1 MSDDLLNIEIN
12 GVALQ
17 ARKGQMIIQAADAA
31 GITVPRFCYHDKLS
45 VAANC
50 RMCLVEVEKMPKSV
64 PACATPLAEG
74 MKVFTKSPKALHSQR
89 AVMEFLLINHPL
101 DCPICDEGG
110 ECQLQDTALGFGKV
124 ESRYTEAKRVVD
136 DKDIGPLIQT
146 EMTRCIHC
154 TRCVRF
160 GEEIAG
166 IKELGATG
174 RGEFMRIGT
183 YIERAV
189 ESELSGNVVDLCPV
203 GALTNKPYRYT
214 ARAWELTRRP
224 SVSPHD
230 CVGSNIEVNVANGAV
245 KRFLPRANEAVNEIW
260 LSDRDRYA
268 YLGLSSPDRLQRPLL
283 RKDGAWQEVPWQEAL
298 TAAAEGIQDLI
309 KEYGPGQLGALL
321 APTLTSEELYL
332 GQKLLR
338 ALGSNNVDH
347 RLRQSDFSA
356 DAAAPLYPGL
366 PSIAGLEQVPAFLLV
381 GSNLRKDQP
390 LLNTRLRTAVVKHG
404 AAAYLVSTYAYAFNY
419 PLRGQLAVSPAGMVG
434 ELVGIAQALADDGGL
449 SSAWA
454 TRLDG
459 VTPTSWQ
466 REVAA
471 SLKRQKG
478 ALVLLGD
485 QAVASPYYGAL
496 YALGQLVA
504 ELAGGT
510 LAQTSPGGNGA
521 GAWLAGAVP
530 HRRTGGGHLQTPGLH
545 ARAMFEQQLRGYL
558 LAGFEPEYDTADGAS
573 ALAALKAAQRVV
585 VLSAYATDTMREY
598 ADIILPLAA
607 FTETGGSFVN
617 AEGRWQ
623 AFEGALKAPAEAR
636 PGWKILRVLGNLLD
650 LSGFDFDS
658 VADVTAELRAAVE
671 GVEFTAA
678 ALDPAAV
685 AWPAAGDTLV
695 RVGDVPSYR
704 SDPLVRRAG
713 ALQLR
718 GDTPSA
724 AVALNAADAKRLALS
739 AGDHVRVG
747 QGTAVL
753 ELPVVCDARVAEGT
767 AYIPAALDG
776 CRGLGAA
783 YGTVTLE
790 RV

>member
-1 MSDDLLNIEIN
+1 
-12 GVALQ
+12 
-17 ARKGQMIIQAADAA
+17 
-31 GITVPRFCYHDKLS
+31 
-45 VAANC
+45 
-50 RMCLVEVEKMPKSV
+50 
-64 PACATPLAEG
+64 
-74 MKVFTKSPKALHSQR
+74 
-89 AVMEFLLINHPL
+89 
-101 DCPICDEGG
+101 
-110 ECQLQDTALGFGKV
+110 
-124 ESRYTEAKRVVD
+124 
-136 DKDIGPLIQT
+136 
-146 EMTRCIHC
+146 
-154 TRCVRF
+154 
-160 GEEIAG
+160 
-166 IKELGATG
+166 
-174 RGEFMRIGT
+174 
-183 YIERAV
+183 
-189 ESELSGNVVDLCPV
+189 
-203 GALTNKPYRYT
+203 
-214 ARAWELTRRP
+214 
-224 SVSPHD
+224 
-230 CVGSNIEVNVANGAV
+230 
-245 KRFLPRANEAVNEIW
+245 
-260 LSDRDRYA
+260 
-268 YLGLSSPDRLQRPLL
+268 
-283 RKDGAWQEVPWQEAL
+283 
-298 TAAAEGIQDLI
+298 
-309 KEYGPGQLGALL
+309 
-321 APTLTSEELYL
+321 
-332 GQKLLR
+332 
-338 ALGSNNVDH
+338 
-347 RLRQSDFSA
+347 
-356 DAAAPLYPGL
+356 
-366 PSIAGLEQVPAFLLV
+366 
-381 GSNLRKDQP
+381 
-390 LLNTRLRTAVVKHG
+390 
-404 AAAYLVSTYAYAFNY
+404 
-419 PLRGQLAVSPAGMVG
+419 
-434 ELVGIAQALADDGGL
+434 
-449 SSAWA
+449 
-454 TRLDG
+454 
-459 VTPTSWQ
+459 
-466 REVAA
+466 
-471 SLKRQKG
+471 
-478 ALVLLGD
+478 
-485 QAVASPYYGAL
+485 L